1 MSTTEPK
8 PAPSL
13 SFHASTRF
21 AGNRNPFHSL
31 SRSFSLLACASL
43 AALLVLCRAYAT
55 AQPVYPAGSLAQ
67 DARGQGAGACRMSF
81 MSPSYLR
88 LDGFGRE
95 YTRLGAGPWGLY
107 LYREAGWDPEPFAPD
122 GSLSLSGSPVVFVPG
137 NAGSFRQVRSLA
149 SVASRGWWELP
160 GIKKKGAGG
169 KGGASLDFFAM
180 DFNDDFSA
188 FHGQTLLDQS
198 EYLADAIRY
207 ILSLYQTPD
216 ERPDPTSVIVVAH
229 SMGGIVSR
237 AAFLHPHYQRH
248 SISTLITIAT
258 PHAIPPVTV
267 DKAVETVY
275 EAINSY
281 WRKGYGL
288 ESTGFAAA
296 AREELENVVTI
307 SIGGGISDITIASEA
322 VSLAGLVPED
332 DRNGFTVFTTSIPG
346 VSTPIDH
353 LALLWCQQLLSLIAD
368 GLLAIVDTRVPTG
381 VVSRE
386 LRIARLGERLLGG
399 LEIRSKKLNG
409 RQVALSVLQNG
420 LVAERLRSGE
430 RLYAKNDPREYR
442 KIYIMPI
449 PPTHTYSSPLDFT
462 LLTSSAISR
471 GMINSVEV
479 YACAASSE
487 PDLEEGLCTALLPS
501 HVSNLPISPHSS
513 VSPVLPA
520 PIEEG
525 VLGLVAFDVAEIIG
539 RQSVVVV
546 VKPGSGWI
554 VAEFGDKVHRV
565 HTVEKSVIRTHTSL
579 ASSVC
584 AHSRLFRIIARRLQD
599 RIVPDNTIAR
609 VGATNPRSRHL
620 AAHVEAE
627 SFSKRLSRSARLF
640 FLRKFV
646 C

>member
-1 MSTTEPK
+1 MLNVFYSCALPHSCMSTPEPE
-8 PAPSL
+8 PSPSL
-13 SFHASTRF
+13 TFHASTRF
-21 AGNRNPFHSL
+21 GGDRNPFHSL
-31 SRSFSLLACASL
+31 SRAVSLLSCASL
-43 AALLVLCRAYAT
+43 AALLLLYHAYT
-55 AQPVYPAGSLAQ
+55 TSQPVYPPGSLAQ
-67 DARGQGAGACRMSF
+67 DARGQGAGSCRMSF

-107 LYREAGWDPEPFAPD
+107 LYREAGWDAEPFGQD
-122 GSLSLSGSPVVFVPG
+122 GELSLKGSPVVFVPG

-160 GIKKKGAGG
+160 GMKKKGVGG
-169 KGGASLDFFAM
+169 KGGANLDFFAM

-229 SMGGIVSR
+229 SMGGIVAR

-248 SISTLITIAT
+248 SISTLISIAT

-267 DKAVETVY
+267 DKGVGTVY
-275 EAINSY
+275 GAINSY
-281 WRKGYGL
+281 WRRAYGF
-288 ESTGFAAA
+288 ESSEDVLAAK
-296 AREELENVVTI
+296 EELENVVTI

-322 VSLAGLVPED
+322 VSLVGLVPED

-353 LALLWCQQLLSLIAD
+353 LALLWCQQLLSLVAD
-368 GLLAIVDTRVPTG
+368 GLLAIVDTRVSSG

-386 LRIARLGERLLGG
+386 LRVARLGERLLGG
-399 LEIRSKKLNG
+399 LEIKSKKLNG
-409 RQVALSVLQNG
+409 RQVALSVLENG
-420 LVAERLRSGE
+420 LVAERLQPGE
-430 RLYAKNDPREYR
+430 RLYGKNDPREYR

-449 PPTHTYSSPLDFT
+449 PHTHTYSSPLDFT

-487 PDLEEGLCTALLPS
+487 PDLNDGLCTALLPS
-501 HVSNLPISPHSS
+501 HVSNPPISPHSP
-513 VSPVLPA
+513 VSSVLPA

-525 VLGLVAFDVAEIIG
+525 VLGLVAFDVAETVG

-554 VAEFGDKVHRV
+554 IAEFGDKVQRV
-565 HTVEKSVIRTHTSL
+565 HTVEKSVIRKLRSTP
-579 ASSVC
+579 
-584 AHSRLFRIIARRLQD
+584 RDF
-599 RIVPDNTIAR
+599 PD
-609 VGATNPRSRHL
+609 
-620 AAHVEAE
+620 
-627 SFSKRLSRSARLF
+627 
-640 FLRKFV
+640 
-646 C
+646 